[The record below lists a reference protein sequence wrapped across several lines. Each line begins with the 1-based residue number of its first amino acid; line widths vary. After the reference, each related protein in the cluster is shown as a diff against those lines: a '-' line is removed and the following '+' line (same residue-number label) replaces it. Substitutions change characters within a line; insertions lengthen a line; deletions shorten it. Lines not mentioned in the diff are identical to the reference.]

1 MRNSVRKFG
10 YFTMFVLSLVLCS
23 SAAFGQATIQ
33 RPIEDF
39 INAQNSWY
47 SWNEPETGNVFTL
60 DYLGR
65 WNDTFALS
73 LGTTWTGTVTEHP
86 LADGRARVR
95 VELRTENALTYVTYP
110 GLGVVFGHSLG
121 NVIAGMEA
129 GLGSSTLTVD
139 FINTAPLA
147 PLPDITAFNAPGR
160 VLNKLSFNAK
170 ATGTLRA
177 SFGVPDGTPGMA
189 RTNQRGLFGVPG
201 MPPNDVFP
209 VEFVRAYPIED

>member
-1 MRNSVRKFG
+1 LLA
-10 YFTMFVLSLVLCS
+10 LSLVYCS
-23 SAAFGQATIQ
+23 STAFGQATIQ
-33 RPIEDF
+33 RPIKDF
-39 INAQNSWY
+39 IDAQIGFY
-47 SWNEPETGNVFTL
+47 SWNDPETGNIFTL

-73 LGTTWTGTVTEHP
+73 LGTTLTGTVTEQP

-95 VELRTENALTYVTYP
+95 VDLRTENALTYVTYP

-121 NVIAGMEA
+121 DVSAGKEA

-139 FINTAPLA
+139 FINTAPGA

-177 SFGVPDGTPGMA
+177 SYGVPDGTPGMA

-201 MPPNDVFP
+201 MPTNDVYP